1 MNIWKLPGWPL
12 WLGLALF
19 PFLPFQGGE
28 ARAADLQSSNV
39 ASPAKSPDT
48 DKVVVMADHI
58 RLNRKT
64 NLLHANGH
72 AYISRHLWSL
82 KADSL
87 ILNKETNVVWGA
99 GHVIFKGPRTTMEG
113 ERIRANLLTG
123 EAVLYHG
130 KVKTK
135 QFYSMNSTQVLYT
148 YHIRGE
154 VIHRKDHKHYHVKKG
169 SVTTCDCG
177 KNSSPSWSISTLSG
191 DMTLGDAFSGLSNA
205 LDIKGVP
212 ALYMPYF
219 SFPVAS
225 KKSGFLFPFLQ
236 YNTVQGM
243 VLYDTF
249 FWNLDP
255 SYDLAITMDDMSNFG
270 LGEGVTYRQS
280 ISSTQNLSLSITN
293 QAVDYSALG
302 LRTNI
307 SSTMDLYSYNT
318 DNVSIMGNINYV
330 NAQDF
335 YQLMSVGSTMA
346 FNPELLSTIFV
357 NAYQDNSEVNLIADY
372 NQDIFPGLNTT
383 VSKLPQGSASL
394 YDYSLGSS
402 GLYFSSFLSGAE
414 IQSGPL
420 MLQRGLVYPHATG
433 SYVLG
438 DGALVLTPHA
448 GILTTAYSQG
458 YQTPTPFDQ
467 AVPNLGI
474 GAQST
479 VERDFYTSGGG
490 VLTHQMQLDL
500 DLDYAPQNNETQ
512 IIQSGF
518 SDNVLGM
525 NAATLSLTHRLFW
538 QGSDGQS
545 KELLSLKLADTY
557 QYSTLPGAAQTMFFG
572 GQTLPNP
579 FLPIQTPYSPI
590 YGSLHLLSGQPVSFF
605 AEGFYDANQRVMP
618 TEDSAIMFNQAA
630 VAPGPIMLNA
640 VLAQTEAH
648 AGNIPIMGNFFSPTE
663 ITETYTQPY
672 GTSFLVP
679 YLGVSTSMGLYLGG
693 AYYYDLG
700 QGPGAGT
707 QMESFNLGYNGQCW
721 SGAFM
726 YYIVNE
732 PSPLPVQTG
741 FGFTISL
748 NGVAALA
755 PIMNVISPPVVP

>member
-1 MNIWKLPGWPL
+1 MNPQGRLVRLSGIILILAWFLL
-12 WLGLALF
+12 SLGK
-19 PFLPFQGGE
+19 G
-28 ARAADLQSSNV
+28 ADA
-39 ASPAKSPDT
+39 ASPPATPVGGADT
-48 DKVVVMADHI
+48 DKVVVLADHI
-58 RLNRKT
+58 RLNRNT
-64 NLLHANGH
+64 SLLHANGH
-72 AYISRHLWSL
+72 AYISRHPWSL
-82 KADSL
+82 RADSL
-87 ILNKETNVVWGA
+87 ILNKKTSIVWGA
-99 GHVIFKGPRTTMEG
+99 GHVIFKGPRTTMKG
-113 ERIRANLLTG
+113 DRIRANLLTG
-123 EAVLYHG
+123 EAILYHG
-130 KVKTK
+130 TVKTR
-135 QFYSMNSTQVLYT
+135 QYFSMNNSQVLYT
-148 YHIRGE
+148 YHIKGE
-154 VIHRKDHKHYHVKKG
+154 VIHRKDHKHYHVRKG

-177 KNSSPSWSISTLSG
+177 KDSSPSWSISTLSG
-191 DMTLGDAFSGLSNA
+191 DMTLGDAFSGLSDS
-205 LDIKGVP
+205 LDIKGIP

-225 KKSGFLFPFLQ
+225 KKTGFLFPFVQ
-236 YNTVQGM
+236 FNTVQGL
-243 VLYDTF
+243 VFYDTF

-255 SYDLAITMDDMSNFG
+255 SYDLAVTMDDMSNFG
-270 LGEGVTYRQS
+270 VGEGVTYRQA
-280 ISSTQNLSLSITN
+280 ISSNQNLFLNITN
-293 QAVDYSALG
+293 QAVDYQALG

-307 SSTMDLYSYNT
+307 SSTTDLYNYNT

-335 YQLMSVGSTMA
+335 YQLMSVGSTMS
-346 FNPELLSTIFV
+346 FNPELLSTFYIS
-357 NAYQDNSEVNLIADY
+357 AYQDNSEINLIADY

-394 YDYSLGSS
+394 YDYSLGGS
-402 GLYFSSFLSGAE
+402 GIYFSSFLSGAE
-414 IQSGPL
+414 IESGPL

-448 GILTTAYSQG
+448 GVLTTAYSQS
-458 YQTPTPFDQ
+458 YQGATPLDQ

-479 VERDFYTSGGG
+479 VERDFYTAGGG
-490 VLTHQMQLDL
+490 DLTHQMQMDL
-500 DLDYAPQNNETQ
+500 DFDYAPQNNETQ

-518 SDNVLGM
+518 SDNILGM
-525 NAATLSLTHRLFW
+525 NATTLTMTQRLFW

-545 KELLSLKLADTY
+545 KELVSLKLADTY
-557 QYSTLPGAAQTMFFG
+557 QYSTLPGNAQTMFFG
-572 GQTLPNP
+572 GQSLPDP
-579 FLPIQTPYSPI
+579 FLPIQTPFSPV
-590 YGSLHLLSGQPVSFF
+590 YGSLHILSGQPVSFF
-605 AEGFYDANQRVMP
+605 AEGFFDMSQRTMP

-640 VLAQTEAH
+640 ILGQTEAH
-648 AGNIPIMGNFFSPTE
+648 AGNIPLMGNFFSPDE
-663 ITETYTQPY
+663 ITETYTQPF
-672 GTSFLVP
+672 GTNFLVP
-679 YLGVSTSMGLYLGG
+679 YLGITTSNGLYMGA

-707 QMESFNLGYNGQCW
+707 QMESFNFGYNGQCW

-732 PSPLPVQTG
+732 PAPLPVQTG

-755 PIMNVISPPVVP
+755 PIMNVIMPPVVP

>member
-1 MNIWKLPGWPL
+1 MNPQGRLVRLSGIILIL
-12 WLGLALF
+12 AWLLSSLG
-19 PFLPFQGGE
+19 
-28 ARAADLQSSNV
+28 RDADA
-39 ASPAKSPDT
+39 ASPPATPVGGADT
-48 DKVVVMADHI
+48 DKVVVLADHI
-58 RLNRKT
+58 RLNRNT
-64 NLLHANGH
+64 SLLHANGH
-72 AYISRHLWSL
+72 AYISRHPWSL
-82 KADSL
+82 RADSL
-87 ILNKETNVVWGA
+87 ILNKKTSIVWGA
-99 GHVIFKGPRTTMEG
+99 GHVIFNGPRTTMKG
-113 ERIRANLLTG
+113 DRIRANLLTG
-123 EAVLYHG
+123 EAILYHG
-130 KVKTK
+130 TVKTR
-135 QFYSMNSTQVLYT
+135 QYFSMNNSQVLYT
-148 YHIRGE
+148 YHIKGE
-154 VIHRKDHKHYHVKKG
+154 VIHRKDHKHYHVRKG

-177 KNSSPSWSISTLSG
+177 KDSSPSWSISTLSG
-191 DMTLGDAFSGLSNA
+191 DMTLGDAFSGLSDS
-205 LDIKGVP
+205 LDIKGIP

-225 KKSGFLFPFLQ
+225 KKTGFLFPFVQ
-236 YNTVQGM
+236 FNSVQGL
-243 VLYDTF
+243 VFYDTF

-255 SYDLAITMDDMSNFG
+255 SYDLAVTMDDMSNFG
-270 LGEGVTYRQS
+270 VGEGVTYRQA
-280 ISSTQNLSLSITN
+280 ISSNQNLFLNITN
-293 QAVDYSALG
+293 QAVDYQALG

-307 SSTMDLYSYNT
+307 SSTTDLYNYNT

-335 YQLMSVGSTMA
+335 YQLMSVGSTMS
-346 FNPELLSTIFV
+346 FNPELLSTFYIS
-357 NAYQDNSEVNLIADY
+357 AYQDNSEINLIADY

-394 YDYSLGSS
+394 YDYSLGGS
-402 GLYFSSFLSGAE
+402 GIYFSSFLSGAE
-414 IQSGPL
+414 IESGPL

-448 GILTTAYSQG
+448 GVLTTAYSQS
-458 YQTPTPFDQ
+458 YQGATPLDQ

-479 VERDFYTSGGG
+479 VERDFYTAGGG
-490 VLTHQMQLDL
+490 DLTHQMQMDL
-500 DLDYAPQNNETQ
+500 DFDYAPQNNETQ

-518 SDNVLGM
+518 SDNILGM
-525 NAATLSLTHRLFW
+525 NATTLTMTQRLFW

-545 KELLSLKLADTY
+545 KELVSLKLADTY
-557 QYSTLPGAAQTMFFG
+557 QYSTLPGNAQTMFFG
-572 GQTLPNP
+572 GQSLPDP
-579 FLPIQTPYSPI
+579 FLPIQTPFSPV
-590 YGSLHLLSGQPVSFF
+590 YGSLHILSGQPVSFF
-605 AEGFYDANQRVMP
+605 AEGFFDMSQRTMP

-640 VLAQTEAH
+640 ILGQTEAH
-648 AGNIPIMGNFFSPTE
+648 AGNIPLMGNFFSPDE
-663 ITETYTQPY
+663 ITETYTQPF
-672 GTSFLVP
+672 GTNFLVP
-679 YLGVSTSMGLYLGG
+679 YLGITTSNGLYMGA

-707 QMESFNLGYNGQCW
+707 QMESFNFGYNGQCW

-732 PSPLPVQTG
+732 PAPLPVQTG

-755 PIMNVISPPVVP
+755 PIMNVIMPPVVP

>member
-12 WLGLALF
+12 WLGLALL
-19 PFLPFQGGE
+19 PFLPFLGGE

-177 KNSSPSWSISTLSG
+177 KTSSPSWSISTLSG

-219 SFPVAS
+219 SFPVAW

-280 ISSTQNLSLSITN
+280 ISSTQNLSLNITN
-293 QAVDYSALG
+293 QAVDYAPLG

-335 YQLMSVGSTMA
+335 YQLMSVGSTMT

-394 YDYSLGSS
+394 YDYSMGSS
-402 GLYFSSFLSGAE
+402 GLYFSTFLSGAE

-525 NAATLSLTHRLFW
+525 NATTLSLTHRLFW

-640 VLAQTEAH
+640 VLGQTEAH

-663 ITETYTQPY
+663 ITESYTQPY